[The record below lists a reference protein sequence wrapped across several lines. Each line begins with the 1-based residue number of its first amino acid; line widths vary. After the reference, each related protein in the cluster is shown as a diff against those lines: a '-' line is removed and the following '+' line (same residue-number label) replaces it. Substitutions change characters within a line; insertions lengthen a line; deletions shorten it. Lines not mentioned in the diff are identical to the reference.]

1 MELAIEAARARA
13 TVGEISL
20 ALENIYGR
28 YKPVNRVV
36 SGAYRSA
43 YAAGDEVKAIL
54 ARIDQFAKQEGT
66 LHSLTWCRN
75 SMVVIFTFTRG
86 MFMWYIYDEHGG

>member
-1 MELAIEAARARA
+1 MELAIDAARARA

-20 ALENIYGR
+20 ALENVYGR

-36 SGAYRSA
+36 SGAYRAA

-54 ARIDQFAKQEGT
+54 ARVDQFAKQEGT
-66 LHSLTWCRN
+66 RRQTADL
-75 SMVVIFTFTRG
+75 VIAEQQGWVYVHTL
-86 MFMWYIYDEHGG
+86 YSCVC

>member
-20 ALENIYGR
+20 ALENVYGR

-66 LHSLTWCRN
+66 LHALTRCRN
-75 SMVVIFTFTRG
+75 STVFIFTRG
-86 MFMWYIYDEHGG
+86 MNVHVVYL

>member
-1 MELAIEAARARA
+1 MELAIDAARARA

-20 ALENIYGR
+20 ALENVYGR

-36 SGAYRSA
+36 SGAYRAA

-54 ARIDQFAKQEGT
+54 ARVDQFAKQEGT
-66 LHSLTWCRN
+66 RRQTADL
-75 SMVVIFTFTRG
+75 VIAEQQG
-86 MFMWYIYDEHGG
+86 WVHVHI